1 MILAI
6 EHTKPENNSHP
17 LIGTITSIYLQHK
30 GKHLGQDLVSRKY
43 NPRTR
48 QWDVKVIKLDKGY
61 EYIPVLIAKIL
72 RRRMEDFDYVTR
84 NVSLNESDPA
94 LIAPTISH
102 IPPPPMKEIIQKEE
116 QVFKRITLKPNG
128 QNE

>member
-1 MILAI
+1 MPVSWMQFSLSYFLAVLYNDFSYRAYKARKQLASI
-6 EHTKPENNSHP
+6 DWNYHINLPTAQGK
-17 LIGTITSIYLQHK
+17 TSWS
-30 GKHLGQDLVSRKY
+30 GLGH
-43 NPRTR
+43 
-48 QWDVKVIKLDKGY
+48 
-61 EYIPVLIAKIL
+61 
-72 RRRMEDFDYVTR
+72 
-84 NVSLNESDPA
+84 NESDPA